1 MLEEIKCPICN
12 EFYNSEG
19 RIPIILNMCDHN
31 ICQECLFLTVDNKC
45 PLDGKLINIS
55 QISTNQIFLNLI
67 EDLNKKDPNIFIE
80 DKDIKEKE
88 EKLNTQIDLISEYL
102 RIIQANYFIDDKQE
116 YIDNTKKNVNNE
128 YSKAKE
134 EIEKHYS
141 EYNSLTPK
149 IETVIKDLEKNY
161 LDFNNIILN
170 EFEKDTNE
178 IKEKYSKYQNSV
190 NLFLDKLNKNII
202 LKTYSPKEYLEE
214 SNKIITQSEEML
226 SKVNEY
232 NEKTTKIF
240 FKIKD
245 INLELI
251 MSTSKIPKR
260 IKVHYIQRKSKDLM
274 NYNDEEEDDPNNL
287 MKESLSHKNDI
298 LSHSKSTFNLEGTIL
313 NSNNTQK
320 SRAENS

>member
-116 YIDNTKKNVNNE
+116 YIDNTKK
-128 YSKAKE
+128 
-134 EIEKHYS
+134 
-141 EYNSLTPK
+141 
-149 IETVIKDLEKNY
+149 
-161 LDFNNIILN
+161 
-170 EFEKDTNE
+170 
-178 IKEKYSKYQNSV
+178 
-190 NLFLDKLNKNII
+190 
-202 LKTYSPKEYLEE
+202 
-214 SNKIITQSEEML
+214 M
-226 SKVNEY
+226 
-232 NEKTTKIF
+232 
-240 FKIKD
+240 
-245 INLELI
+245 
-251 MSTSKIPKR
+251 
-260 IKVHYIQRKSKDLM
+260 
-274 NYNDEEEDDPNNL
+274 
-287 MKESLSHKNDI
+287 
-298 LSHSKSTFNLEGTIL
+298 
-313 NSNNTQK
+313 
-320 SRAENS
+320 